1 MAVNHK
7 QTPKGVRLKWA
18 PLKEARSVSFS
29 RDSVQGTWVLK
40 LSEGNCPVKPSS
52 GVKYSGKGQS
62 DKKYL
67 IP

>member
-7 QTPKGVRLKWA
+7 QAPKGVRLKWA

-29 RDSVQGTWVLK
+29 RDSVQGTWVVR
-40 LSEGNCPVKPSS
+40 LSEGNRPVKPSGS
-52 GVKYSGKGQS
+52 VKYSGKGPS
-62 DKKYL
+62 GKNYL